1 MIIVH
6 GKIPIHGEQRDV
18 ALKLAQQM
26 ADATRAEYGCIT
38 YEFYIGLSDPNML
51 MLFQE
56 WENTEALMAH
66 FETEHMQEFLEALPE
81 IVSGDI
87 VTRRYAV
94 HSMEE
99 EETMDLDVDSPTI
112 H

>member
-1 MIIVH
+1 MLGVV
-6 GKIPIHGEQRDV
+6 KDIPD
-18 ALKLAQQM
+18 
-26 ADATRAEYGCIT
+26 
-38 YEFYIGLSDPNML
+38 
-51 MLFQE
+51 
-56 WENTEALMAH
+56 
-66 FETEHMQEFLEALPE
+66 TEHMQEFLEALPE